1 MSHKHTVFTM
11 NSALFSKTS
20 VFTMNYAHFSL
31 KTVSSSKTTVFT
43 MNYAL
48 FFKNHSFYNEL
59 YTVRL
64 GAMLGPFWHREGS
77 MAEPSRAEPGR
88 AGPGRAEPSRARAIP
103 SRAPNWKK
111 PIRSPIQKRSEP
123 SPTEP
128 IRAAKWKNEPRRA
141 EPEAIHALYLSKT
154 TVFTMNYTFLYPLQI
169 YQFLQWIWQL
179 CCKNSSPVYVE
190 HNFYDFC

>member
-64 GAMLGPFWHREGS
+64 GAILGPFWHREGS
-77 MAEPSRAEPGR
+77 MPEPSRAEPGR
-88 AGPGRAEPSRARAIP
+88 AGPQVSQVSPQVSPLPRP
-103 SRAPNWKK
+103 
-111 PIRSPIQKRSEP
+111 RSPRS
-123 SPTEP
+123 
-128 IRAAKWKNEPRRA
+128 PR
-141 EPEAIHALYLSKT
+141 YLGPKCVKQQSSRRHIYICFFLL
-154 TVFTMNYTFLYPLQI
+154 VTFVATCRLI
-169 YQFLQWIWQL
+169 V
-179 CCKNSSPVYVE
+179 PVI
-190 HNFYDFC
+190 